1 MVKRNGVYRARLVA
15 KGFSQIP
22 GVDFTDNYSP
32 VVNDVTFRTVVA
44 RMIIENMKGKV
55 VDIDNAFLNGDLEH
69 EIYMKIPEGY
79 DEVIN
84 PGVDKE
90 DCLILQK
97 AIYGLVQA
105 ARQFWKKIVD
115 KMQEGGFK
123 LSEADPCMLY
133 KEDEKG
139 VCIIIIYIDDMLI
152 IGKEEAID
160 DAIKVLQGH
169 FEVKDPTSLEDYLG
183 VQIVQSDD
191 GKKAWLGQPTIIK
204 SLEKQFG
211 ERVAKKKMTVTPG
224 TPGFIGGKVDD
235 ISKVDEKTQS
245 MYRSGVGTL
254 LYLTK
259 HSRPD
264 ITNPVRELSKSMDG
278 ASMAQVTEMY
288 RVINFV
294 LETKTLGLRM
304 VPIFND
310 GVWKLEALSDSDFAN
325 DKDTRYS
332 VYEYIIYFCG
342 VPVAWK
348 SKSMKS
354 VVLSTTEA
362 EYVAVSEVVKEI
374 KFLYQMLRSMEIK
387 VPLPIKVQVDNVGA
401 IWLANN
407 SSVSE
412 RTKHVD
418 LRAHFVRD
426 MIKDQVI
433 EINFVKSA
441 ENDSDIMTKNQQGQ
455 HYMYAKSKL
464 VYTVQEMNDEKDI
477 QDEETG
483 RMLES

>member
-1 MVKRNGVYRARLVA
+1 MYRARLVA
-15 KGFSQIP
+15 KGFSQIQ

-32 VVNDVTFRTVVA
+32 VVNDVTLRVVVA
-44 RMIIENMKGKV
+44 RMIIEKMKGKV

-84 PGVDKE
+84 PRVDKE
-90 DCLILQK
+90 DYLILQK

-123 LSEADPCMLY
+123 LSEADPCILY

-169 FEVKDPTSLEDYLG
+169 FQVKDPTSLEDYLG
-183 VQIVQSDD
+183 VQIVKVMMARRPGWDSQQLLRV
-191 GKKAWLGQPTIIK
+191 WRNN
-204 SLEKQFG
+204 LEK
-211 ERVAKKKMTVTPG
+211 ESCKEENDSHTRNTR
-224 TPGFIGGKVDD
+224 FIGGKVDD

-294 LETKTLGLRM
+294 LETKPLGLRM

-310 GVWKLEALSDSDFAN
+310 GIWKLEALSDSDFAN

-332 VYEYIIYFCG
+332 VYGYIIYFCG

-362 EYVAVSEVVKEI
+362 EYVAVSEVVKKI
-374 KFLYQMLRSMEIK
+374 KFLYQMLRSMESRYHCLSRFTLTMW
-387 VPLPIKVQVDNVGA
+387 VQYGWPIIVVCQ
-401 IWLANN
+401 
-407 SSVSE
+407 
-412 RTKHVD
+412 R
-418 LRAHFVRD
+418 
-426 MIKDQVI
+426 
-433 EINFVKSA
+433 
-441 ENDSDIMTKNQQGQ
+441 GQ
-455 HYMYAKSKL
+455 S
-464 VYTVQEMNDEKDI
+464 
-477 QDEETG
+477 
-483 RMLES
+483 MLI

>member
-1 MVKRNGVYRARLVA
+1 M
-15 KGFSQIP
+15 
-22 GVDFTDNYSP
+22 
-32 VVNDVTFRTVVA
+32 
-44 RMIIENMKGKV
+44 
-55 VDIDNAFLNGDLEH
+55 
-69 EIYMKIPEGY
+69 
-79 DEVIN
+79 
-84 PGVDKE
+84 
-90 DCLILQK
+90 
-97 AIYGLVQA
+97 VQA

-123 LSEADPCMLY
+123 LSEANPCMLY
-133 KEDEKG
+133 KEDDKG
-139 VCIIIIYIDDMLI
+139 VCIIIYIDDMLI

-169 FEVKDPTSLEDYLG
+169 FQVKDPTSLEDYLG

-235 ISKVDEKTQS
+235 ISKMDEKTQS

-259 HSRPD
+259 HSGPD

-288 RVINFV
+288 RVINLV
-294 LETKTLGLRM
+294 LETKTLRLRM
-304 VPIFND
+304 VPIFKD
-310 GVWKLEALSDSDFAN
+310 DIWKLEALSDSDIAN

-332 VYEYIIYFCG
+332 VYGYMIYFCG

-348 SKSMKS
+348 SKSMTS

-362 EYVAVSEVVKEI
+362 EYVAFSEVVKEI
-374 KFLYQMLRSMEIK
+374 KVLYQMLRSMEIK

-412 RTKHVD
+412 GTKHVD

-441 ENDSDIMTKNQQGQ
+441 ENDRDIMTKNQQGQ

-464 VYTVQEMNDEKDI
+464 VYTVQEMNEKRDI
-477 QDEETG
+477 PDEETG
-483 RMLES
+483 RMLESWI

>member
-1 MVKRNGVYRARLVA
+1 MFDMGVWIHVKRKDHPNDHRLVGCRWVFKLKRNGVYHARLVA
-15 KGFSQIP
+15 KGFSQIL
-22 GVDFTDNYSP
+22 GRDFTDNYSP
-32 VVNDVTFRTVVA
+32 VVNDVTFRVVVA
-44 RMIIENMKGKV
+44 RMLSENLKGKV
-55 VDIDNAFLNGDLEH
+55 VGINNEFLNGDLEH
-69 EIYMKIPEGY
+69 EIYMKIPEQYG
-79 DEVIN
+79 EVRSKDVN
-84 PGVDKE
+84 KE
-90 DCLILQK
+90 DCFILQNG
-97 AIYGLVQA
+97 IYGLVEA

-115 KMQEGGFK
+115 KMQGGGFK

-133 KEDEKG
+133 KENEKG

-169 FEVKDPTSLEDYLG
+169 FQVNDPTSLEDYLG

-191 GKKAWLGQPTIIK
+191 GKKVWLGQPTIIK

-211 ERVAKKKMTVTPG
+211 EKVAKKKMTITPG

-254 LYLTK
+254 MYLTK

-278 ASMAQVTEMY
+278 TSMAHVTEMY

-294 LETKTLGLRM
+294 LEMKTLGLRM
-304 VPIFND
+304 VTIFKD
-310 GVWKLEALSDSDFAN
+310 GILKLEALSNSDFAN

-332 VYEYIIYFCG
+332 VYGYIIYFCG
-342 VPVAWK
+342 IPVVWK

-374 KFLYQMLRSMEIK
+374 KFLY
-387 VPLPIKVQVDNVGA
+387 
-401 IWLANN
+401 
-407 SSVSE
+407 
-412 RTKHVD
+412 
-418 LRAHFVRD
+418 
-426 MIKDQVI
+426 
-433 EINFVKSA
+433 
-441 ENDSDIMTKNQQGQ
+441 
-455 HYMYAKSKL
+455 
-464 VYTVQEMNDEKDI
+464 
-477 QDEETG
+477 
-483 RMLES
+483 

>member
-1 MVKRNGVYRARLVA
+1 
-15 KGFSQIP
+15 
-22 GVDFTDNYSP
+22 
-32 VVNDVTFRTVVA
+32 
-44 RMIIENMKGKV
+44 
-55 VDIDNAFLNGDLEH
+55 
-69 EIYMKIPEGY
+69 
-79 DEVIN
+79 
-84 PGVDKE
+84 
-90 DCLILQK
+90 
-97 AIYGLVQA
+97 
-105 ARQFWKKIVD
+105 
-115 KMQEGGFK
+115 MQEGGFK
-123 LSEADPCMLY
+123 LSEAGPCMLY

-152 IGKEEAID
+152 IGKEEPID

-169 FEVKDPTSLEDYLG
+169 FQVKDSTSLEDYLG

-191 GKKAWLGQPTIIK
+191 GKKGWLGQPTYK

-211 ERVAKKKMTVTPG
+211 ERENDSHTRNTIG
-224 TPGFIGGKVDD
+224 LIGGKVDD

-304 VPIFND
+304 VPTFND
-310 GVWKLEALSDSDFAN
+310 GIWQLEALNDSDFAN

-332 VYEYIIYFCG
+332 VYGYIIYFCG

-348 SKSMKS
+348 SKIMKS

-362 EYVAVSEVVKEI
+362 EYVEVSEVVKEI
-374 KFLYQMLRSMEIK
+374 KVLYQMLRSMEIK

-433 EINFVKSA
+433 EVKFVKSA
-441 ENDSDIMTKNQQGQ
+441 DNGSDIMTKNQQGQ

-464 VYTVQEMNDEKDI
+464 VYTVQEMNEKKDI